1 MLHRLAQV
9 LNAEELSMIRNLAKD
24 RAAFVDGAATAGAA
38 ARQVK
43 ANRQMAPGPK
53 TDTIRR
59 TCETALKRH
68 AVFQAAA
75 QPRRIIR
82 TLTSLYGP
90 GDAYGL
96 HVDDAVMG
104 GVRSDLSFTLFL
116 SDPDG
121 YEGGALALQD
131 SSGRTEVKLEAGD
144 AVLYPTGALHQVNPV
159 TSGERLAF
167 VGWVR
172 SLVRRADQREIL
184 FDLTVTLNT
193 LHARDGKSAE
203 VDALMKIRANLLRQW
218 AED

>member
-1 MLHRLAQV
+1 MLYRLAQV
-9 LNAEELSMIRNLAKD
+9 LNAEELAMIRDLAED
-24 RAAFVDGAATAGAA
+24 RSVFVDGAATAGAA

-43 ANRQMAPGPK
+43 ANRQMTPGPK
-53 TDTIRR
+53 ADAIRR
-59 TCETALKRH
+59 MCEAALKRH
-68 AVFQAAA
+68 GVFQAAA
-75 QPRRIIR
+75 QPKRVIR
-82 TLTSLYGP
+82 ALTSLYGP
-90 GDAYGL
+90 GETYGL

-116 SDPDG
+116 SDPET

-131 SSGRTEVKLEAGD
+131 SAGETEIKLAAGE
-144 AVLYPTGALHQVNPV
+144 AVLYPTGALHQVKPV

-184 FDLTVTLNT
+184 FDLAVTITELQ
-193 LHARDGKSAE
+193 ARDGKSAE
-203 VDALMKIRANLLRQW
+203 VDRLMKTRANLLRQW

>member
-9 LNAEELSMIRNLAKD
+9 LNAKDLATIRELCAD
-24 RAAFVDGAATAGAA
+24 RSAFVDGAATAGGA
-38 ARQVK
+38 ARTVK
-43 ANRQMAPGPK
+43 ANRQLPPGPK
-53 TDTIRR
+53 TDVIRR
-59 TCETALKRH
+59 TCESALKQH
-68 AVFQAAA
+68 GVFAAAA
-75 QPRRIIR
+75 QPKRIIR
-82 TLTSLYGP
+82 SLVSLYGP
-90 GDAYGL
+90 GETYGL

-116 SDPDG
+116 SDPDA
-121 YEGGALALQD
+121 YEGGALVLKD
-131 SSGRTEVKLEAGD
+131 SSGETEVKLAAGE
-144 AVLYPTGALHQVNPV
+144 AVLYPTGALHQVKPV

-184 FDLTVTLNT
+184 FDLTVTLNA

-203 VDALMKIRANLLRQW
+203 VDTLMKTRANLLRQW